1 MEIPVV
7 LSDTNKYDG
16 QATDFPGSR
25 AIARAAARDR
35 ICGKGIASTPDT
47 NPRTTDQRSLT
58 PPRALPSTG
67 IMSLSECYWNGTTSI
82 PA

>member
-16 QATDFPGSR
+16 QATDFPGNK
-25 AIARAAARDR
+25 AIARAAGGDR
-35 ICGKGIASTPDT
+35 RCGKGIASTPDT

-58 PPRALPSTG
+58 SPRALPSTG
-67 IMSLSECYWNGTTSI
+67 IMGPSECYRNGTTSI